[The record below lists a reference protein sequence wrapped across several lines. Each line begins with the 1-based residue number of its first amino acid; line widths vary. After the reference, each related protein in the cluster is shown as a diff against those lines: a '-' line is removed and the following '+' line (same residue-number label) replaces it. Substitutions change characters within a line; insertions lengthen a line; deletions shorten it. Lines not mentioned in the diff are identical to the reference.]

1 VSQYTESQYEES
13 GRSIREGP
21 NRVQTGWVGWIV
33 FGGTMMVLLGTFHV
47 IDGLVALFN
56 DEYFLTGPSGL
67 VWSVDFTA
75 WGWTH
80 LIGGLII
87 VGAGIGLLAGQMWAR
102 VVGVLLALVSA
113 VLNMAFLAAYPLW
126 SAIMIML
133 DVLVIWAITVHG
145 SEIKSP

>member
-1 VSQYTESQYEES
+1 
-13 GRSIREGP
+13 
-21 NRVQTGWVGWIV
+21 
-33 FGGTMMVLLGTFHV
+33 MMVLLGTFHV

-56 DEYFLTGPSGL
+56 DEYFVTGPSGL

-80 LIGGLII
+80 LIAGLIV
-87 VGAGIGLLAGQMWAR
+87 VGAGLGLLAGQMWAR
-102 VVGVLLALVSA
+102 VVGVVLAMASA
-113 VLNMAFLAAYPLW
+113 VLNLAFLAAYPLW
-126 SAIMIML
+126 SAIMILL